1 MIIVY
6 GCVIVG
12 IAFFF
17 RNEGTYLNFS
27 LAFFVLSIAG
37 ISSITMSEFLW
48 LRALQL
54 APIVVAYMVV
64 FSFPALLMVWVYR
77 RVFPANE
84 KSGVVVAVWLI
95 CYMWLLLVGPEVKL

>member
-17 RNEGTYLNFS
+17 RNEGTYLNIA
-27 LAFFVLSIAG
+27 LAFFVLAIVG
-37 ISSITMSEFLW
+37 TSSIIMSELIW
-48 LRALQL
+48 VQALQL
-54 APIVVAYMVV
+54 APIVAAYMVV
-64 FSFPALLMVWVYR
+64 FSFPALLMVWIYR
-77 RVFPANE
+77 RVFPAGAN
-84 KSGVVVAVWLI
+84 SGVVVAVWLI